1 MQTEFVLLALYE
13 SPFLNFKQTCDA
25 IGVSLQSGYNMR
37 SQNIFPVPM
46 LEKPIRA
53 AVQDVAAYIDE
64 QRELAQRKVKR

>member
-1 MQTEFVLLALYE
+1 MQTEFILLALYE
-13 SPFLNFKQTCDA
+13 SPFLNFKQTCEA
-25 IGVSLQSGYNMR
+25 IGISCQTGYNFR
-37 SQNIFPVPM
+37 SQNQFPVPL